1 VTNQKIR
8 KTVLPNGLRVISEQI
23 PQVRSVAI
31 GCWVSAGSRNEVDE
45 ESGISHFVEH
55 MVFKGTENRTADQIA
70 YSIDAIGG
78 HLDAFTTKET
88 VAFTAKV
95 LDEHVPRAV
104 DVLSDLV
111 LNPTFYE
118 EDIEREKGVVL
129 EELKMDED
137 NPDHLLHETFV
148 SNFWPG
154 HPLGRAIIGNEQAI
168 RCFTSEQVRIFFQGT
183 YSPDNLMFVAAG
195 NIAHEELV
203 SLVGDRFGELTSRA
217 TQKITTAPKN
227 QSSVTLRDKP
237 SLEQVHLCLG
247 VPAYEIA
254 HSKRHAGYVLNTIL
268 GGGISSRLFLRIRE
282 HEGLAYSVFSD
293 LGVFDD
299 SGMLYV
305 YAGTSTDN
313 ARRVVNNI
321 IEEMK
326 RLKEVLVDEEELRRA
341 KDYMKGS
348 LTLSLE
354 STSSRMSNLAR
365 QERYFQ
371 RFTSIDE
378 LHDKIE
384 QVDSSSICEVADE
397 WFGEEKVSLA
407 MLGDL
412 KGLSISQVDLKF

>member
-1 VTNQKIR
+1 
-8 KTVLPNGLRVISEQI
+8 
-23 PQVRSVAI
+23 
-31 GCWVSAGSRNEVDE
+31 
-45 ESGISHFVEH
+45 
-55 MVFKGTENRTADQIA
+55 M
-70 YSIDAIGG
+70 
-78 HLDAFTTKET
+78 
-88 VAFTAKV
+88 
-95 LDEHVPRAV
+95 
-104 DVLSDLV
+104 
-111 LNPTFYE
+111 
-118 EDIEREKGVVL
+118 
-129 EELKMDED
+129 
-137 NPDHLLHETFV
+137 
-148 SNFWPG
+148 
-154 HPLGRAIIGNEQAI
+154 
-168 RCFTSEQVRIFFQGT
+168 
-183 YSPDNLMFVAAG
+183 
-195 NIAHEELV
+195 
-203 SLVGDRFGELTSRA
+203 
-217 TQKITTAPKN
+217 
-227 QSSVTLRDKP
+227 
-237 SLEQVHLCLG
+237 
-247 VPAYEIA
+247 
-254 HSKRHAGYVLNTIL
+254 
-268 GGGISSRLFLRIRE
+268 RIRE

-412 KGLSISQVDLKF
+412 KGLSISQVVLKF